1 MLKALSKLFGG
12 RSGLID
18 TAPSARVL
26 PLKDV
31 EDEEIL
37 DTHLAKGLPVA
48 PLDKILATQAELIEK
63 VRNL

>member
-1 MLKALSKLFGG
+1 MLKALHKLFGG
-12 RSGLID
+12 RSGAIE

-37 DTHLAKGLPVA
+37 DTRLSPRACQWPH
-48 PLDKILATQAELIEK
+48 
-63 VRNL
+63 